1 MQRMSG
7 LDASFL
13 YIETPTMPMHV
24 GLVCVLEPSAKAPYD
39 YRAVHT
45 QIESEARAQPS
56 FRKRLVEVPL
66 GVSHPYWMDDPNFD
80 AIHHVRR
87 VTCDAPGGQAELCDM
102 VGRIMSSPLDRMRPL
117 WEVWIVE
124 GLELGRYALVCKV
137 HHAIADGMGGAQLL
151 ATMFS
156 SSPDVP
162 SRRSASQAPEVEVP
176 SVPPPPIPTELEML
190 KTALATKVDASR
202 ELVRLFRRTTQA
214 LGEFYERRTHED
226 HNSGA
231 SVFDAPRTCWN
242 EPMTGD
248 RIAAFARIS
257 AEDVR
262 AIRKP
267 FDATAHEVLL
277 AICAGGLRGFLVA
290 RGELPSVPLVVA
302 CPVATRSR
310 TAGQGSNR
318 ISAMLTSL
326 ATHIEDPVLRLASVR
341 ASSRGA
347 RAEHDALGGD
357 MLASWAELVFPGMFK
372 TAAKLYTKYRVAARH
387 RPIYNLVVSNLTGPR
402 KPLYFGGARM
412 VAAYPLGPIVEG
424 AGLNITIMSYGTDID
439 FGMVAARTLLPDL
452 AEIASHIREATAE
465 LLAAAHN
472 AGPSLSAPRGNASS
486 AALNTAGERS

>member
-1 MQRMSG
+1 
-7 LDASFL
+7 
-13 YIETPTMPMHV
+13 
-24 GLVCVLEPSAKAPYD
+24 
-39 YRAVHT
+39 
-45 QIESEARAQPS
+45 
-56 FRKRLVEVPL
+56 
-66 GVSHPYWMDDPNFD
+66 
-80 AIHHVRR
+80 
-87 VTCDAPGGQAELCDM
+87 
-102 VGRIMSSPLDRMRPL
+102 
-117 WEVWIVE
+117 
-124 GLELGRYALVCKV
+124 VCKV

-156 SSPDVP
+156 SSPDLP
-162 SRRSASQAPEVEVP
+162 TRRSGKTAPEAELP
-176 SVPPPPIPTELEML
+176 SLPPPPIPTELEML
-190 KTALATKVDASR
+190 KTALGTKVDASK

-242 EPMTGD
+242 EPITGD
-248 RIAAFARIS
+248 RIAAFTRIS
-257 AEDVR
+257 QEDVR

-277 AICAGGLRGFLVA
+277 AICAGALRSFLQE
-290 RGELPSVPLVVA
+290 RGELPNSALVVA
-302 CPVATRSR
+302 CPVAVRSR
-310 TAGQGSNR
+310 TPGQGSNR

-326 ATHIEDPVLRLASVR
+326 ATHIDDPVSRLASIRV
-341 ASSRGA
+341 SSRGA

-387 RPIYNLVVSNLTGPR
+387 RPIYNLVVSNVTGPR

-424 AGLNITIMSYGTDID
+424 AGLNITVMSYGTEID

-452 AEIASHIREATAE
+452 ADIAGHIREATAE
-465 LLAAAHN
+465 LLAAAHKVE
-472 AGPSLSAPRGNASS
+472 PKLSAPRSS
-486 AALNTAGERS
+486 AS

>member
-24 GLVCVLEPSAKAPYD
+24 GLVCVLEPSEKAPYD
-39 YRAVHT
+39 YRKVHSL
-45 QIESEARAQPS
+45 IESEARAQPS

-87 VTCDAPGGQAELCDM
+87 VMCDPPGGQAELCHM
-102 VGRIMSSPLDRMRPL
+102 VGRIMSSPLDRGRPL

-124 GLELGRYALVCKV
+124 GLEQGRYALVCKV

-162 SRRSASQAPEVEVP
+162 SRRAAGALTSEPPPAT
-176 SVPPPPIPTELEML
+176 PPPIPSELEML
-190 KTALATKVDASR
+190 KTALGTKVDASR
-202 ELVRLFRRTTQA
+202 EMVRLFRRTTQA

-226 HNSGA
+226 HNSGG

-242 EPMTGD
+242 EPITAD

-257 AEDVR
+257 QEDVR

-277 AICAGGLRGFLVA
+277 AICAGALRSFLEE
-290 RGELPSVPLVVA
+290 RGELPDSALVVA
-302 CPVATRSR
+302 CPVAVRSR
-310 TAGQGSNR
+310 TPGQGSNR

-326 ATHIEDPVLRLASVR
+326 ATHIEDPVSRLASIR

-372 TAAKLYTKYRVAARH
+372 TAAKMYTKYRVAARH
-387 RPIYNLVVSNLTGPR
+387 RPIYNLVVSNVTGPR

-412 VAAYPLGPIVEG
+412 LAAYPLGPIVEG
-424 AGLNITIMSYGTDID
+424 AGLNITVMSYGTDID

-452 AEIASHIREATAE
+452 ADIAGHIREATAE
-465 LLAAAHN
+465 LLAAARKIEPKLN
-472 AGPSLSAPRGNASS
+472 AQ
-486 AALNTAGERS
+486 RSDVS